1 MIVVCIGIN
10 PKLGWLNLRKE
21 KKVLLILLLLVVG
34 LITIF
39 MSYILIINN
48 CKVEEI
54 RKLEGTN
61 IELSLNKGI
70 KVTNLNDV
78 YNSISDYHNCGII
91 IKELTN
97 SIKYFNIILEDVP
110 KADTVNQYYRV
121 NNYTISELY
130 ALTSEEEFN
139 KFYTKIAPLQELKG
153 FEILTNTIQ
162 NTAYEYSLEVKLIG
176 NEEIIIPVII
186 SINDVEKME
195 STSYW
200 NKE

>member
-21 KKVLLILLLLVVG
+21 KKILLILLLLVVG

-54 RKLEGTN
+54 RKLEGIN

-139 KFYTKIAPLQELKG
+139 TFYTKIAPLQELRG

-162 NTAYEYSLEVKLIG
+162 NTAYEYSLEVRLIG
-176 NEEIIIPVII
+176 NKEIIIPVII

>member
-1 MIVVCIGIN
+1 M
-10 PKLGWLNLRKE
+10 RKE

-139 KFYTKIAPLQELKG
+139 TFYTKIAPLQELRG

-176 NEEIIIPVII
+176 NKEMIIPVII